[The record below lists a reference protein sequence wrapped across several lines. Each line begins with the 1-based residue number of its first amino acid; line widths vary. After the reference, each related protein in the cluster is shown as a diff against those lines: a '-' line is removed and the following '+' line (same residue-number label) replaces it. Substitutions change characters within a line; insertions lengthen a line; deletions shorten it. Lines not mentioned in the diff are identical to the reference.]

1 MKLFTE
7 ITDLSNRTRKL
18 AHLADHLLNCVA
30 PQHTAEAAPCGSW
43 GNVGCCGYRS
53 VRYRRYCFR
62 GGEARP
68 EYKCVSSSSCS

>member
-1 MKLFTE
+1 MKLFTK
-7 ITDLSNRTRKL
+7 ITNLSNHIGPLT
-18 AHLADHLLNCVA
+18 HLADSLLSRVA
-30 PQHTAEAAPCGSW
+30 PQHRAEAAPCGSW
-43 GNVGCCGYRS
+43 ENIGCCGYRS